1 MRAHRARARSRL
13 TMWFPMREVEMDFLE
28 RAGKRW
34 VMEATVA
41 APRRD
46 VWRAISDPTV
56 WHHWFPG
63 VERAWYEGDPPYGVG
78 TVRKAI
84 VAGQRM
90 EEVMLAW
97 DEPRR
102 WAYCLSGASYPLAR
116 AQLECTELED
126 CAGGSR
132 LRWTIASD
140 RGPLL
145 WLVTPIFH
153 RTVARLWER
162 AARNL
167 ERWLAQGE
175 PDGTPPRA
183 RG

>member
-1 MRAHRARARSRL
+1 MRAVDL
-13 TMWFPMREVEMDFLE
+13 GFLE
-28 RAGKRW
+28 RAGKVW

-63 VERAWYEGDPPYGVG
+63 VQSAWYEGGPPYGVG
-78 TVRKAI
+78 TVRRAI
-84 VAGQRM
+84 VGGQRM

-97 DEPRR
+97 DEERR
-102 WAYCLSGASYPLAR
+102 WAYYLAGASYPLAR

-126 CAGGSR
+126 CARGTR

-140 RGPLL
+140 RGLLL
-145 WLVTPIFH
+145 WLATPVFHPTVT
-153 RTVARLWER
+153 RLWTR
-162 AARNL
+162 AAGNL
-167 ERWLAQGE
+167 ERWLAAG
-175 PDGTPPRA
+175 GA
-183 RG
+183 A